1 VGADRGFAYV
11 ESECDLLDGEAV
23 AEILKDRVL
32 AGGEIGG
39 IARYGVNFKF
49 ATDAIN
55 AVIYD

>member
-1 VGADRGFAYV
+1 MGADRGFAYV
-11 ESECDLLDGEAV
+11 EFNRDLFHGEAV
-23 AEILKDRVL
+23 AEKLKDRVL

-39 IARYGVNFKF
+39 MAGYGVCFKF